1 MLVKCDRCDLS
12 EKIQHPCL
20 LGRGCKVNAKI
31 MFIQDAPDIL
41 DDEFNM
47 VLAGKPGKQLAKLLE
62 NRGIPMNTVYLTSL
76 VKCAVSDISRANLN
90 NCREYLEDEIETVDP
105 DIIVPMG
112 NQALKYC
119 IGRVGLTKVRGNA
132 QEVELLGRT
141 RIILPMINPKSG
153 AIKPAYVEFIRKDCD
168 TLQELYNNGMTQITG
183 VNYRYLETLPDIL
196 DELDRLKREAKSLVF
211 DIETTGKSPY
221 MSYSKI
227 VCISLTDK
235 DHYGVV
241 IPLYKH
247 DTPLTS
253 DEVEE
258 VVKSL
263 RELMEN
269 PNIPKCAHNGKFDV
283 EWLRE
288 WLHINV
294 ANFNFDTMLAHYL
307 CISEEQ
313 GTQGLKSQAWE
324 FTDMGGYDNELDAY
338 VKGLS
343 DGEGAASRYN
353 YDRVPWNILKTYAAA
368 DADCC
373 FRLMQLYKPKIEAN
387 PKWATV
393 MNDIMM
399 PGSYTLGEIEA
410 NGMKIDM
417 NTTQRYSASYDN
429 EIKQIHERLHAYNE
443 VLMYEQEKRDLYKE
457 RERIAAKSKKD
468 RTPEEQKKMET
479 LKKYKDFHINWGSV
493 TQLQE
498 LLYERMGLSTSIK
511 TDKGKDSTNEEALTE
526 LAEQGQPIPKLLLEL
541 RKITT
546 LNNMFIQK
554 LPAMRDPQDVVHSS
568 FNMTGCITG
577 ESLIPTSQGL
587 KRIQDLIESRVDGG
601 FVESHMQ
608 IVNRYRDL
616 ENTSHVVYYA
626 NRSTIKITTMF
637 GLTIEG
643 TYNHPILVNYFSQK
657 DITYPN
663 GSVRDKIKAKSQ
675 LLESQVWK
683 QLQEIT
689 ENDLIAIPYGYNIYG
704 NSILQIP
711 SWEMPQRINA
721 KKIKLPTQLT
731 SELAELLGMYYADGC
746 IKSNNGSWAFEICNK
761 DPEVIERVGYLSKQ
775 LFDIEPTTH
784 KDDKTKYTHI
794 CSIYLAPLENI
805 LHIQRGCLNKT
816 IPQFI
821 LDAPKSIQIAYLR
834 GMTLDG
840 CYAIDGIKHEFKYCF
855 AREDV
860 ARTVQLMLLNMGI
873 ISSYREDTTSSNTY
887 EVIVYNAEY
896 AKFRDTIGF
905 VQSKKRDMSYSP
917 VKPRRMYFLDE
928 KNQVVWVRVRHIE
941 KSVSDVYDFTVP
953 GTHSF
958 ISNGFVS
965 HNTVTG
971 RLSSESPN
979 FQQVPRKSEN
989 PMLFQYH
996 NEPKALF
1003 ISRFGQDGCI
1013 MNADYCL
1020 APDTMIQ
1027 LINGEQDN
1035 IKSICERV
1043 TSGEKVYTYS
1053 INPKTEEIVVS
1064 RIVAGRMTRANEPTL
1079 KVTLDNDEVIICSYN
1094 HKFLLRN
1101 GEYVEAE
1108 KLQTGMSLMPFKTSE
1123 QGRTPTETYR
1133 YIGVNSLTLKEH
1145 VEVYKYFHDDYIPG
1159 KPIHHK
1165 DHNGLN
1171 NSPDNLVQ
1179 VSHAEHRSIHMREFW
1194 AKLSPEERSEFV
1206 KSHVTEETRKKIGRL
1221 SVDWWKSLT
1230 PEEYDAFCK
1239 KISETCN
1246 NAGDHN
1252 PMWGKKHSDH
1262 ALQLMSK
1269 KRTKYD
1275 MSLPVEQRQFNSKRM
1290 YNGRILNMAQAILQ
1304 QGKELTPETWE
1315 EQRQQ
1320 CYRPPTWK
1328 TAVPVLLENGL
1339 IQNHKVLKVE
1349 PYENMDLYDI
1359 EVENNHNFPL
1369 VSGIFISNSALE
1381 MRIAAVI
1388 SDDEKM
1394 TQALLSGADIHKANA
1409 SYIFKVPIEEVSKEQ
1424 RTAAKSLGFG
1434 W

>member
-1 MLVKCDRCDLS
+1 MKCDRCDLP

-62 NRGIPMNTVYLTSL
+62 NRSIPMNTVYLTSL

-417 NTTQRYSASYDN
+417 NTAQRYSASYDN

-457 RERIAAKSKKD
+457 RERIAAKAKKD

-601 FVESHMQ
+601 FVENQLQ
-608 IVNRYRDL
+608 IVNRNKEL
-616 ENTSHVVYYA
+616 ETTSHVVYYA
-626 NRSTIKITTMF
+626 NRPTIKITIMF

-643 TYNHPILVNYFSQK
+643 TYNHPILVNKWNKKQISYNVSTK
-657 DITYPN
+657 L
-663 GSVRDKIKAKSQ
+663 KAQS
-675 LLESQVWK
+675 LESQVWK
-683 QLQEIT
+683 QLQEIN

-711 SWEMPQRINA
+711 SWEMPQRTDA

-746 IKSNNGSWAFEICNK
+746 IKSNNGSWALEICNK

-794 CSIYLAPLENI
+794 CSIHLAPLENI

-821 LDAPKSIQIAYLR
+821 LDAPKSIQIAYLK

-840 CYAIDGIKHEFKYCF
+840 CYSIDGTKHEFKYCF

-873 ISSYREDTTSSNTY
+873 ISSYRQDITASNSY
-887 EVIVYNAEY
+887 EVVVYNAEY
-896 AKFRDTIGF
+896 VKFRDIVGF
-905 VQSKKRDMSYSP
+905 VQSKKRDMSYNP
-917 VKPRRMYFLDE
+917 VKPHRMYFLDE
-928 KNQVVWVRVRHIE
+928 KNQIVWVRVRNIE

-958 ISNGFVS
+958 ISNGFIS

-1003 ISRFGQDGCI
+1003 ISRYGQDGCI

-1020 APDTMIQ
+1020 APDTRIQ
-1027 LINGEQDN
+1027 LINGEQDT

-1053 INPKTEEIVVS
+1053 INPETEEVVVS
-1064 RIVAGRMTRANEPTL
+1064 RIIAGRMTRVNEPTL
-1079 KVTLDNDEVIICSYN
+1079 KVTLDNGESVVCSYN

-1101 GEYVEAE
+1101 GEYVEAQHISPGE
-1108 KLQTGMSLMPFKTSE
+1108 DKLMS
-1123 QGRTPTETYR
+1123 
-1133 YIGVNSLTLKEH
+1133 
-1145 VEVYKYFHDDYIPG
+1145 YKD
-1159 KPIHHK
+1159 
-1165 DHNGLN
+1165 
-1171 NSPDNLVQ
+1171 SPDTLASFPYT
-1179 VSHAEHRSIHMREFW
+1179 VSIIE
-1194 AKLSPEERSEFV
+1194 K
-1206 KSHVTEETRKKIGRL
+1206 
-1221 SVDWWKSLT
+1221 WK
-1230 PEEYDAFCK
+1230 
-1239 KISETCN
+1239 
-1246 NAGDHN
+1246 
-1252 PMWGKKHSDH
+1252 
-1262 ALQLMSK
+1262 
-1269 KRTKYD
+1269 
-1275 MSLPVEQRQFNSKRM
+1275 
-1290 YNGRILNMAQAILQ
+1290 
-1304 QGKELTPETWE
+1304 
-1315 EQRQQ
+1315 
-1320 CYRPPTWK
+1320 
-1328 TAVPVLLENGL
+1328 
-1339 IQNHKVLKVE
+1339 
-1349 PYENMDLYDI
+1349 NMDLYDI
-1359 EVENNHNFPL
+1359 EVENNHNFPI
-1369 VSGIFISNSALE
+1369 VSGVYLRNSALE
-1381 MRIAAVI
+1381 MRIAAII

-1409 SYIFKVPIEEVSKEQ
+1409 SYIFKVPIEEVTKEQ
-1424 RTAAKSLGFG
+1424 RTKSKSLGFG